1 MSSENTNATLSRGT
15 YKESQRISEI
25 LRKESVG
32 GFVLLGATVLALI
45 LANSPAADFYFN
57 LRDTHLGK
65 DIGDFH
71 LDLSLA
77 HWAADGLLAVFFF
90 MAGLELKKEFVVGD
104 LRNPS
109 KALVP
114 VVAAAGGVAVPA
126 IIYTLIN
133 LNGSAEAL
141 GGWAIPAATDIAF
154 AVAVLAVIGTHL
166 PSALRIF
173 LLTLAVVDDLIA
185 IVIIALF
192 YTTELKISYLLISI
206 VPILIYAFIARKGE
220 TTFHLK
226 PMASWLILLPIGFI
240 VWALFLNS
248 GIHATIAGVVLAF
261 MIPVKYNKRTEQAGA
276 HHGLAEHMEH
286 MVRPFSAGFCVP
298 VFAFFSAGVAIGG
311 WSGFTE
317 AVSQPIALGIIV
329 ALVGGKMIGIFGS
342 TWLVTRFRGANLDS
356 DIKWIDV
363 LGLSALAGIGF
374 TVSLLIAELSFGVGS
389 DYNDYSKIAILSAS
403 VLAAV
408 LGSIILGSRNRYYK
422 KLDEKESLDENEDG
436 IPDVYSD
443 DGSGIGGAS
452 VRAN

>member
-1 MSSENTNATLSRGT
+1 MASSHNSTLSRGS
-15 YKESQRISEI
+15 YRESQRVSEI

-32 GFVLLGATVLALI
+32 GMILLGATLLALI
-45 LANSPAADFYFN
+45 LANSGAADFYFN
-57 LRDTHLGK
+57 LRDTYLGR

-71 LDLSLA
+71 LKLSLG

-126 IIYTLIN
+126 LIYVLIN
-133 LNGSAEAL
+133 LNSSSEAL

-206 VPILIYAFIARKGE
+206 IPIAIYAFIARKGE

-226 PMASWLILLPIGFI
+226 PLASWFILLPIGFV

-261 MIPVKYNKRTEQAGA
+261 MIPVRHNKRTDAADA

-286 MVRPFSAGFCVP
+286 VVRPFSAGFCVP

-311 WSGFTE
+311 WSGFTS
-317 AVSQPIALGIIV
+317 ALTDPIAYGIIA
-329 ALVGGKMIGIFGS
+329 ALVGGKIIGIFGA
-342 TWLVTRFRGANLDS
+342 TFLVTRFRGANLDP

-363 LGLSALAGIGF
+363 TGLASLAGIGF
-374 TVSLLIAELSFGVGS
+374 TVSLLIAELSFGIESV
-389 DYNDYSKIAILSAS
+389 YNDHAKIAILSAS
-403 VLAAV
+403 VLAAL
-408 LGSIILGSRNRYYK
+408 LGSIILGSRNRHYK
-422 KLDEKESLDENEDG
+422 QLAEKEAVDADADG
-436 IPDVYSD
+436 IPDVFTD
-443 DGSGIGGAS
+443 NGSKIGGGAY
-452 VRAN
+452 RAD